1 MHKQKGF
8 SLIEVLVTLVLTTIG
23 VLGMVVLQ
31 SKAVTYTSDASARD
45 TAVTLTNELI
55 EIMRSHR
62 DDLFKYKPPAEYAYM
77 QILRTTDVY
86 NSSGA
91 LTVSASD
98 CPNNGL
104 PQTLKQRAGCWVQKM
119 EQSLPAPEPGANGQA
134 TGRVVICP
142 SFKLEN
148 NGSPSCAGSTYV
160 GSGLAVQI
168 TWRGKDQ
175 VCGANN
181 DQWNCS
187 YTARVEL

>member
-77 QILRTTDVY
+77 QILRSTDVY
-86 NSSGA
+86 SNGA

-98 CPNNGL
+98 CPNNGQ
-104 PQTLKQRAGCWVQKM
+104 PQNLKERAGCWVQKM

-134 TGRVVICP
+134 VGRVVICP
-142 SFKLEN
+142 SFELN
-148 NGSPSCAGSTYV
+148 NGAPSCAGSTYV

-175 VCGANN
+175 VCGSNN
-181 DQWNCS
+181 NQWNCS

>member
-55 EIMRSHR
+55 EIMRSHHQ
-62 DDLFKYKPPAEYAYM
+62 DF
-77 QILRTTDVY
+77 LRPDSHGKTRMLSTSDIY
-86 NSSGA
+86 NGSGV
-91 LTVSASD
+91 LTVAASN
-98 CPNNGL
+98 CPSNGV
-104 PQTLKQRAGCWVQKM
+104 PETLRQRAGCWVQKV
-119 EQSLPAPEPGANGQA
+119 EQSLPAPEPGSNGQA
-134 TGRVVICP
+134 TGRVIVCP
-142 SFKLEN
+142 SFKLN
-148 NGSPSCAGSTYV
+148 SNGSPACAGSTYQ
-160 GSGLAVQI
+160 GSSLAVQI

-175 VCGANN
+175 VCGKNN

-187 YTARVEL
+187 YTARAEL